1 MWHKTGG
8 KQQGNACGAA
18 NSRSGCWTCLMM
30 NGEDK
35 MLTQLISEGIR
46 TMLIYNPG
54 KASYV
59 RLETIFGIGM

>member
-1 MWHKTGG
+1 
-8 KQQGNACGAA
+8 
-18 NSRSGCWTCLMM
+18 MM

-35 MLTQLISEGIR
+35 MLTQLISEGY
-46 TMLIYNPG
+46 TDYAYLQSG